1 MRSISIALQKRPT
14 MNNAP
19 PDEGGA
25 NSGARLVLAEEMLR
39 AVLSGDTYEEVAR
52 KHGITRTSVERRIKA
67 LAVSIARRVAVAGL
81 NEDGAAFVRRLR
93 THREALLEALESLA
107 DEELASAPEVHN
119 VRILSDDEIT
129 TGARRVSARSP
140 HPLED
145 LALYYL
151 LLATGARPLEIARFQ
166 VSDYLTSSGVVR
178 GSSELRAE
186 VAITGRR
193 RPLHFRSSRLVTAI
207 DEYLAVRVRLG
218 QALGTAGLFRGLDPS
233 SRLLLS
239 PSGRGFEILAYGAEG
254 QRRFR
259 CRAIQETYRKIW
271 RYADFKNFTTLVARH
286 TVADRLYAR
295 GADEAQVGLL
305 LGISERAAVREMFPR
320 RLPTLDQLTEDL
332 V

>member
-1 MRSISIALQKRPT
+1 
-14 MNNAP
+14 
-19 PDEGGA
+19 
-25 NSGARLVLAEEMLR
+25 MLR
-39 AVLSGDTYEEVAR
+39 AVLSGDTYDDVAH
-52 KHGITRTSVERRIKA
+52 KHGTTRTSVERRIKA
-67 LAVSIARRVAVAGL
+67 LAVRVARRVAIAGL

-93 THREALLEALESLA
+93 ANREALLEALESLA
-107 DEELASAPEVHN
+107 DEELAAAPEVHA
-119 VRILSDDEIT
+119 VRILTEEDIAS
-129 TGARRVSARSP
+129 GARRVGGRSP

-151 LLATGARPLEIARFQ
+151 LLATGARPLEIARLQ
-166 VSDYLTSSGVVR
+166 VLDYLASTGEVR
-178 GSSELRAE
+178 AASVLRAE
-186 VAITGRR
+186 VTITGRA
-193 RPLHFRSSRLVTAI
+193 RPLNFRSGRLNAAI
-207 DEYLAVRVRLG
+207 DEYLAMRVRLG
-218 QALGTAGLFRGLDPS
+218 VGIGSDDQYRGLDPA
-233 SRLLLS
+233 SRLFLS
-239 PSGRGFEILAYGAEG
+239 PSGHGFEIVAYGAEG

-320 RLPTLDQLTEDL
+320 RLPTLEQLTEDL

>member
-1 MRSISIALQKRPT
+1 
-14 MNNAP
+14 MNEAP
-19 PDEGGA
+19 SDEHGA
-25 NSGARLVLAEEMLR
+25 NCGARLDLAEVMLR
-39 AVLSGDTYEEVAR
+39 AVLAGDTYDEVAQR
-52 KHGITRTSVERRIKA
+52 HGTTRTSVERRIKA
-67 LAVSIARRVAVAGL
+67 LATRIARRVAIDGL

-93 THREALLEALESLA
+93 AHREALLDALEFLA
-107 DEELASAPEVHN
+107 DDELAVAPEPRA
-119 VRILSDDEIT
+119 VRILTDAEIAS
-129 TGARRVSARSP
+129 GARRVSARSP

-151 LLATGARPLEIARFQ
+151 LLATGARPLEIARLQ
-166 VSDYLTSSGVVR
+166 VADYVTSTGVAR
-178 GSSELRAE
+178 HPSELRAE
-186 VAITGRR
+186 AAINGRA
-193 RPLHFRSSRLVTAI
+193 RPLHFRSGRVNTAI
-207 DEYLAVRVRLG
+207 DAYLALRVRLRQG
-218 QALGTAGLFRGLDPS
+218 EGTDENYRGLDPS
-233 SRLLLS
+233 SRLFLS
-239 PSGRGFEILAYGAEG
+239 PSGQGFEILTSGAEG

-271 RYADFKNFTTLVARH
+271 RYADFKHFTTLVARH